1 MSSFFRRTAEAALKI
16 RPPGT
21 VTLQIVVLVKPQ
33 VEQEI
38 WQQVEG
44 QAQED
49 RPPSLW
55 LAQIFV
61 LAKKLDVVTL
71 EN

>member
-38 WQQVEG
+38 WQHLEG
-44 QAQED
+44 QAQEV
-49 RPPSLW
+49 RPRS
-55 LAQIFV
+55 
-61 LAKKLDVVTL
+61 
-71 EN
+71 